1 MREFMTRVSDY
12 LSERCDDPE
21 RKEDRLS
28 LAVIAGV
35 AVVVIVLLLLFW
47 WGYTTH
53 ENKEKAAL
61 EKAKELQENAQELEA
76 VSYEEKMKE
85 YMSQNAGDELRQEY
99 LANTSEMAEKIR
111 ELQTAMEK
119 VQKEVTEVVREYH
132 ESTGE
137 TREQKEIKNA
147 LTTLEREVNTA
158 LANLKQTES
167 KLADLSDVL
176 QTIDRDKLPVINRQI
191 SDVRAEIE
199 RVRTSASGVTGK
211 LEALEK
217 ADQKLWERFSGVEQ
231 ELKKTLTQ
239 NLSEIDTRLNQAQKD
254 IQDAEKELNEALEKT
269 QKELNN
275 TLEKMEDKMN
285 RSVEEKIAEKT
296 KAFSEESLSYRYDRQ
311 TNTLYLTPNQK

>member
-28 LAVIAGV
+28 IAVIAGV
-35 AVVVIVLLLLFW
+35 AVVVIVLLMLFW

-61 EKAKELQENAQELEA
+61 EKAKALQENAQELET

-99 LANTSEMAEKIR
+99 LANTGEMAEKIR

-167 KLADLSDVL
+167 KLANLSDVL

-199 RVRTSASGVTGK
+199 RVRTDASGVSAK

-217 ADQKLWERFSGVEQ
+217 ADQKLWERFSSAEQ
-231 ELKKTLTQ
+231 ELQKTLNK
-239 NLSEIDTRLNQAQKD
+239 NLSEIDTRLDQVQKD
-254 IQDAEKELNEALEKT
+254 IRAAEKEVNE
-269 QKELNN
+269 
-275 TLEKMEDKMN
+275 TLEKMEDEMK

-296 KAFSEESLSYRYDRQ
+296 KTLSEESLSYRYDRQ

>member
-1 MREFMTRVSDY
+1 MREFMTRLSDY
-12 LSERCDDPE
+12 LSERSDDPE

-147 LTTLEREVNTA
+147 LTSLVREA
-158 LANLKQTES
+158 I
-167 KLADLSDVL
+167 AD
-176 QTIDRDKLPVINRQI
+176 DRPR
-191 SDVRAEIE
+191 
-199 RVRTSASGVTGK
+199 
-211 LEALEK
+211 
-217 ADQKLWERFSGVEQ
+217 
-231 ELKKTLTQ
+231 
-239 NLSEIDTRLNQAQKD
+239 
-254 IQDAEKELNEALEKT
+254 
-269 QKELNN
+269 
-275 TLEKMEDKMN
+275 
-285 RSVEEKIAEKT
+285 
-296 KAFSEESLSYRYDRQ
+296 
-311 TNTLYLTPNQK
+311 

>member
-28 LAVIAGV
+28 IAVIAGV
-35 AVVVIVLLLLFW
+35 AVVVIVLLMLFW

-61 EKAKELQENAQELEA
+61 EKAKALQENAQELET

-99 LANTSEMAEKIR
+99 LANTGEMAEKIR

-137 TREQKEIKNA
+137 MREQKEIKNA

-167 KLADLSDVL
+167 KLANLSDVL

-199 RVRTSASGVTGK
+199 RVRTDASGVSAK

-217 ADQKLWERFSGVEQ
+217 ADQKLWERFSSAEQ
-231 ELKKTLTQ
+231 ELQKTLNK
-239 NLSEIDTRLNQAQKD
+239 NLSEIDTRLDQVQKD
-254 IQDAEKELNEALEKT
+254 IRAAEKEVNE
-269 QKELNN
+269 
-275 TLEKMEDKMN
+275 TLEKMEDKMK

-296 KAFSEESLSYRYDRQ
+296 KTLSEESLSYRYDRQ

>member
-12 LSERCDDPE
+12 LSERSDDPE

-199 RVRTSASGVTGK
+199 RVRTDASGVSAK

-217 ADQKLWERFSGVEQ
+217 ADQKLWERFSSAEQ
-231 ELKKTLTQ
+231 ELKKTLNK
-239 NLSEIDTRLNQAQKD
+239 NLSEIDTRLDQVQKD
-254 IQDAEKELNEALEKT
+254 IRAAEKEVNE
-269 QKELNN
+269 
-275 TLEKMEDKMN
+275 TLEQMEDEM
-285 RSVEEKIAEKT
+285 RRRVEEQIAEKT
-296 KAFSEESLSYRYDRQ
+296 KTLSEESLSYRYDRQ

>member
-12 LSERCDDPE
+12 LSERSDDPE

-199 RVRTSASGVTGK
+199 RVRTDASGVSAK

-217 ADQKLWERFSGVEQ
+217 ADQKLWERFSSAEQ
-231 ELKKTLTQ
+231 ELKKTLNK
-239 NLSEIDTRLNQAQKD
+239 NLSEIDTRLDQVQKD
-254 IQDAEKELNEALEKT
+254 IRAAEKEVNE
-269 QKELNN
+269 
-275 TLEKMEDKMN
+275 TLEQMEDEMK
-285 RSVEEKIAEKT
+285 RRVEEQIAEKT
-296 KAFSEESLSYRYDRQ
+296 KTLSEESLSYRYDRQ

>member
-1 MREFMTRVSDY
+1 MREFMTRLSDY
-12 LSERCDDPE
+12 LSERSDDPE

-199 RVRTSASGVTGK
+199 RVRTDASGVSAK

-217 ADQKLWERFSGVEQ
+217 ADQKLWERFSSAEQ
-231 ELKKTLTQ
+231 ELKKTLNK
-239 NLSEIDTRLNQAQKD
+239 NLSEIDTRLDQVQKD
-254 IQDAEKELNEALEKT
+254 IRAAEKEVNE
-269 QKELNN
+269 
-275 TLEKMEDKMN
+275 TLEQMEDEMK
-285 RSVEEKIAEKT
+285 RRVEEQIAEKT
-296 KAFSEESLSYRYDRQ
+296 KTLSEESLSYRYDRQ

>member
-12 LSERCDDPE
+12 LSERSDDPE

-132 ESTGE
+132 ESTSE

-199 RVRTSASGVTGK
+199 RVRTDASGVSVK

-217 ADQKLWERFSGVEQ
+217 ADQKLWERFSSAEQ
-231 ELKKTLTQ
+231 ELKKTLNK
-239 NLSEIDTRLNQAQKD
+239 NLSEIDTRLDQVQKD
-254 IQDAEKELNEALEKT
+254 IRAAEKEVNE
-269 QKELNN
+269 
-275 TLEKMEDKMN
+275 TLEQMEDEMK
-285 RSVEEKIAEKT
+285 RRVEEQIAEKT
-296 KAFSEESLSYRYDRQ
+296 KTLSEESLSYRYDRQ